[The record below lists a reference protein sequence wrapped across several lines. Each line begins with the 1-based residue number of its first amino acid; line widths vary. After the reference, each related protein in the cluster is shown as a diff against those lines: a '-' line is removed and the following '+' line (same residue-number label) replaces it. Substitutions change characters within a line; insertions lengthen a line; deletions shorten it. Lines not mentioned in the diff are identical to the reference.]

1 MEYWI
6 AEQEPIIDFQKAS
19 LEFASAV
26 SEPVAALNTFPSMW
40 AISVVCV
47 LCVGGYLWSRSRS
60 VWTPAQFAE
69 QAPIVENGP
78 SLTQNGLSICIEE
91 SLMENCIS
99 MLVDRLVNR
108 FQIIVIAPPSQ
119 LLPPFLGS
127 VEVISPNK
135 AKKHLLDFE
144 QRLNMQRAQG
154 VVLSTVELPKIS
166 LELTGVFV
174 VILGE
179 DVPSSWQGSVYGV
192 SFEERWIWKNQS
204 M

>member
-1 MEYWI
+1 MNYWI

-26 SEPVAALNTFPSMW
+26 SEPVGALNTFPSVW
-40 AISVVCV
+40 AIAVLCV

-60 VWTPAQFAE
+60 VWVPAEFAE
-69 QAPIVENGP
+69 QAPIIEGGP
-78 SLTQNGLSICIEE
+78 SLTKEGLFICLEADLIEG
-91 SLMENCIS
+91 CFS

-108 FQIIVIAPPSQ
+108 FQVIVIAPPSQ
-119 LLPPFLGS
+119 FLPPFLGS

-144 QRLNMQRAQG
+144 QRLSMQRAQG
-154 VVLSTVELPKIS
+154 VVLSTVELPKNLLGLS
-166 LELTGVFV
+166 GVFV
-174 VILGE
+174 VNLGD
-179 DVPSSWQGSVYGV
+179 DVPSSWKGSVYGV

-204 M
+204 I